1 MNAKPA
7 HDGTLVV
14 CLCAAWC
21 DTCAEFRDTFER
33 LERVH
38 PEAKFV
44 WLDVEDDAALVGD
57 LDIEN
62 FPTLAVFRGSA
73 PLFYG
78 VTLPQEGIVSRTL
91 HSLLEQEKPTTTIPR
106 EVVSLPEAL
115 RARLQSRDG
124 R

>member
-1 MNAKPA
+1 MN
-7 HDGTLVV
+7 DTLVV

-21 DTCAEFRDTFER
+21 DTCTEFRDTFAR
-33 LERVH
+33 LERAH
-38 PEAKFV
+38 PEASFV

-62 FPTLAVFRGSA
+62 FPTLAVFRESA

-78 VTLPQEGIVSRTL
+78 VTLPQEGVVTRTL
-91 HSLLEQEKPTTTIPR
+91 NSVLEQEKPVTAVPKEI
-106 EVVSLPEAL
+106 SGLPAAL
-115 RARLQSRDG
+115 RPRFERGDG

>member
-21 DTCAEFRDTFER
+21 DTCTEFRDTFMR
-33 LERVH
+33 LERAH
-38 PEAKFV
+38 PEANFV
-44 WLDVEDDAALVGD
+44 WLDVEDDSALVGE

-62 FPTLAVFRGSA
+62 FPTLAVYRGSK

-78 VTLPQEGIVSRTL
+78 VTLPQEGVVARTL
-91 HSLLEQEKPTTTIPR
+91 NSVLEEKTPVTAVPKEIFG
-106 EVVSLPEAL
+106 LPAAL
-115 RARLQSRDG
+115 RSRLEGRDG
-124 R
+124 G